1 MAELPEELQDL
12 VRRYVKAGILGRKAR
27 CAELQGRAIDVA
39 TRAYGAD
46 SLVVAHLLVERAHSL
61 RAELLFAIQNRDG
74 ASCVRLA
81 GEAWKSART
90 SLATL
95 DRRRRDGTL
104 LPGCCQPEEVALRQ
118 LEMASCSTGGPDC
131 PAALLAVSAGA
142 VGVTSYW
149 TAAMSAELVVLVIP
163 QFVAAGLRVPPV
175 LVNDFELA
183 NTFLLS
189 ALDLLAEVRLTL
201 YPQPAGVEL
210 CGDLDSNLEGMSLSG
225 CPAALRPLFRKR
237 AEPAVADA
245 FARLV
250 APAQRI
256 AATSNASLQAAED
269 ADRDKHGLQACASCA
284 VVELTVR
291 TFKVCSRCR
300 RVAYCC
306 AEHQAAHW
314 PEHRRDCKRVDD
326 GGK

>member
-39 TRAYGAD
+39 TRVYGAD

-61 RAELLFAIQNRDG
+61 RAELLFAMKNGDG
-74 ASCVRLA
+74 DSCVRLA

-118 LEMASCSTGGPDC
+118 LEMASCANGPQY
-131 PAALLAVSAGA
+131 PPALLAVSACA

-163 QFVAAGLRVPPV
+163 QFVAAGIRVPPD

-183 NTFLLS
+183 NRVLLS

-210 CGDLDSNLEGMSLSG
+210 CGDLDANLDGMSLSN

-245 FARLV
+245 FARLA
-250 APAQRI
+250 APAQHI
-256 AATSNASLQAAED
+256 ATTSNVRMQAAED
-269 ADRDKHGLQACASCA
+269 ADRDKHGLKACASCA

-300 RVAYCC
+300 SVAYCC
-306 AEHQAAHW
+306 AAHQAAHW
-314 PEHRRDCKRVDD
+314 PEHKRDCKRVDD